1 MPKKNSIFLDFSLD
15 QKYILIL
22 LQDKLYNKRI
32 LSLKRSENIA
42 NIFFRFL
49 KKHRIKINNSFYLFV
64 NLGPGNLIAIRNTIV
79 FAKMLSIIFG
89 CKLLGFSNYQLFK
102 LFKVKDNKVLLT
114 FGARNLLLDLSK
126 NKVFKL
132 PANELKKFQRFKF
145 KKIYNKKILNN
156 LALSKNLVK
165 KVFPISFSDI

>member
-1 MPKKNSIFLDFSLD
+1 MSKKNSIFLDFSFD
-15 QKYILIL
+15 KKYILIL

-49 KKHRIKINNSFYLFV
+49 KKNRIEINNSFYLYV

-102 LFKVKDNKVLLT
+102 LYKVKDNKVLLT
-114 FGARNLLLDLSK
+114 LGARNLLLDLSK
-126 NKVFKL
+126 NKVSKL
-132 PANELKKFQRFKF
+132 PANELKKIQRFKF
-145 KKIYNKKILNN
+145 EKIYNKKILNN